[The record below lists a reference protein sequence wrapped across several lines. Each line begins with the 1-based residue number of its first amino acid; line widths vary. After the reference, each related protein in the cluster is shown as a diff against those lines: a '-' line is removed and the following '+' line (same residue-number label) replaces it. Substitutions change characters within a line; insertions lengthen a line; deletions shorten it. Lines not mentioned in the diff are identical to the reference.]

1 MIVPLLIFHL
11 VFLSKRSCM
20 LVTFQN
26 CLELVIVSGNITN
39 LGKWPQCKSSRIF
52 DQLGDGVHHKQLPCV
67 WVAVQK
73 HVCHIL
79 VSNTEE
85 QGKNQSHSSILH
97 FKLTSHSQLHW
108 KEKCFSFFYPLYSFK
123 HYHRKLTT
131 RNIFSGWPWNI
142 TAYLTSKLWVCY
154 KDISAHPRYYFTI
167 NTTCESSPS
176 HCYYLHTCIYLYV
189 EKLITS
195 GFCASYKLL
204 KWTSFQQTSFPTAVT
219 SKLDNHAAIWLNRE
233 TAQTSFCPSCILIL
247 SCLRSKLKL
256 LVFSL
261 NHTLAGFYTFL
272 FSKLLLMLSW
282 IYHHQW
288 HVNGYYT
295 HLCHTPIA
303 PITCSACI
311 LLHSFLVQD
320 QESFTVPC

>member
-1 MIVPLLIFHL
+1 
-11 VFLSKRSCM
+11 M

-131 RNIFSGWPWNI
+131 RNIFQAGHE
-142 TAYLTSKLWVCY
+142 
-154 KDISAHPRYYFTI
+154 IS
-167 NTTCESSPS
+167 
-176 HCYYLHTCIYLYV
+176 LHTLQAS
-189 EKLITS
+189 S
-195 GFCASYKLL
+195 GFATK
-204 KWTSFQQTSFPTAVT
+204 
-219 SKLDNHAAIWLNRE
+219 I
-233 TAQTSFCPSCILIL
+233 
-247 SCLRSKLKL
+247 
-256 LVFSL
+256 SL
-261 NHTLAGFYTFL
+261 HTPDTI
-272 FSKLLLMLSW
+272 LLLTPPVSLVHR
-282 IYHHQW
+282 I
-288 HVNGYYT
+288 VITYT
-295 HLCHTPIA
+295 PAFI
-303 PITCSACI
+303 
-311 LLHSFLVQD
+311 FM
-320 QESFTVPC
+320 